1 MLTLHIIRHAKTEQ
15 LPSANSSGKDKDRKL
30 IDKGLAQAN
39 LLGHYLQDHNIA
51 LGTILCS
58 SATRARQTKSV
69 ICQHL
74 PEKCQ
79 VDYSDSL
86 YLASKE
92 VLLNIIAAEKDP
104 VLTII
109 GHNDGLS
116 DLVSYCTDEF
126 ITLKTCEYIT
136 LHFPFDDW
144 SHVIKGTGTILLRY
158 RPEVYLPL

>member
-15 LPSANSSGKDKDRKL
+15 LAAGSSVSDKNRKL
-30 IDKGLAQAN
+30 TEKGIAQSN
-39 LLGHYLQDHNIA
+39 LLGHYLQDHNLA

-79 VDYSDSL
+79 VEFYDSL
-86 YLASKE
+86 YLASKAT
-92 VLLNIIAAEKDP
+92 LLEAIAAEKES
-104 VLTII
+104 VLTLI

-136 LHFPFDDW
+136 LTFPFEEW
-144 SHVIKGTGTILLRY
+144 SHIVKGTGTILLRY

>member
-15 LPSANSSGKDKDRKL
+15 IAASDGTQDKNRKL
-30 IDKGLAQAN
+30 TEKGIAQAN
-39 LLGHYLQDHNIA
+39 LLGHFLQDHQIA
-51 LGTILCS
+51 LGRILCS

-74 PEKCQ
+74 AEKCE
-79 VDYSDSL
+79 VNYFDVL
-86 YLASKE
+86 YLASKAM
-92 VLLNIIAAEKDP
+92 LLETISKETDP

-116 DLVSYCTDEF
+116 DLVSYCTDEW
-126 ITLKTCEYIT
+126 ITLKTSEYIT
-136 LHFPFDDW
+136 LTFPFDDW
-144 SHVIKGTGTILLRY
+144 SHIVKGTGTILLRY